1 MFEGGKTNNGRS
13 VVVMFIS
20 IIIIFFNIFV
30 LAVISVGIVEGK
42 MASRL
47 MISLASS
54 SDSMP
59 TSLLWGN

>member
-20 IIIIFFNIFV
+20 IIITFFNIFV